1 MRARA
6 TSLVQQPAVAT
17 GLRILDRYN
26 AGGGGLLAGG
36 LAYAALFAIVPGL
49 LLLAGVAGLL
59 FADPVER
66 AKAVAVVVGV
76 LPPLREL
83 IEAVLA
89 EAARAAAP
97 VSIVGA
103 LILIW
108 GTSRFVVAFQ
118 DAIARVM
125 GGDRRRGLILTNL
138 AALGAVVLM
147 IGAIVLSTF
156 VSGVLAFLNA
166 GVDSG
171 VLRVVGDALSL
182 ALGLLPVVAAVGAT
196 TLVYRIVPI
205 PSPPWRA
212 VLVPGLAAGLALAI
226 LAQLFVFVAPKLIGA
241 AAFIGTLA
249 TAFAALAWL
258 SLSFQALLFGAAWV
272 RDRTTRLTPP
282 GARSDLT

>member
-1 MRARA
+1 
-6 TSLVQQPAVAT
+6 VAAF
-17 GLRILDRYN
+17 LRILDRYN

-49 LLLAGVAGLL
+49 LLLAGIVGLL

-66 AKAVAVVVGV
+66 AKAVELVVGV
-76 LPPLREL
+76 VPPLREL

-103 LILIW
+103 VLLVW
-108 GTSRFVVAFQ
+108 GTSRFVVAFE

-125 GGDRRRGLILTNL
+125 GGDRRRGLLISNL

-147 IGAIVLSTF
+147 IVAIVLGTLLSGALAF
-156 VSGVLAFLNA
+156 IDAGVESGVL
-166 GVDSG
+166 G
-171 VLRVVGDALSL
+171 VLAGAVSI
-182 ALGLLPVVAAVGAT
+182 ALGLLPIVVAVAAT
-196 TLVYRIVPI
+196 TLVYRVVPV

-212 VLVPGLAAGLALAI
+212 VLVPGIAAGLALTI
-226 LAQLFVFVAPKLIGA
+226 LATVFVFVAPRLIGA
-241 AAFIGTLA
+241 AAFIGSLA

-272 RDRTTRLTPP
+272 RDRATQQTPS
-282 GARSDLT
+282 GARSDLG